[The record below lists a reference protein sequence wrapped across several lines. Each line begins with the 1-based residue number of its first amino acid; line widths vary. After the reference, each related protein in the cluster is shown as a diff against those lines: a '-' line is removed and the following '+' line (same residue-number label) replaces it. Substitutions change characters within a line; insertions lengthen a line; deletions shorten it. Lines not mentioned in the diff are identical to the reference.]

1 MKQRIAVCAG
11 ILVLLG
17 SAVSARADYLF
28 TFNYASSGP
37 SLTTSSANQSTNI
50 ANYMDSIIGCSGCVT
65 VSSGVA
71 VAQQYDA
78 DGNVVGPNG
87 VSLTLGNSEGATNNA
102 VTPSAYGS
110 DNYISNMA
118 TNPNGSG
125 DNQLSQ
131 GITITLSK
139 GYSFTGTLSFDY
151 EIFPDISCT
160 ALNSWDCGSYNSGTR
175 LYANQPDLDFSA
187 NGSTPQS
194 NTFYGITPGTGDGNS
209 VKSPDSNNELAPQ
222 YIGTSGNFTLTGA
235 TVLSFQDWPAA
246 IGVDNLKLVTST
258 PEPRG
263 YALLLG
269 GLMLALFAGTK
280 LRSTPAKS
288 SN

>member
-1 MKQRIAVCAG
+1 VLVC
-11 ILVLLG
+11 LG
-17 SAVSARADYLF
+17 SAVSARADYVF
-28 TFNYASSGP
+28 TFNNASSGP
-37 SLTTSSANQSTNI
+37 SLTAGISNQSTNI
-50 ANYMDSIIGCSGCVT
+50 ATYMDEIIGCSGCVT

-78 DGNVVGPNG
+78 DGNVVGKNG
-87 VSLTLGNSEGATNNA
+87 VPLTLGNSDGATNNG
-102 VTPSAYGS
+102 VTPGAYGT

-118 TNPNGSG
+118 TNPNGTG
-125 DNQLSQ
+125 DTQLSQ

-139 GYSFTGTLSFDY
+139 GYSFTGTFSFDY

-160 ALNSWDCGSYNSGTR
+160 QLNSWDCGGAMVNGHYPD
-175 LYANQPDLDFSA
+175 QPDLDFTA

-194 NTFYGITPGTGDGNS
+194 TTFWGVTPSTTGSDGSS
-209 VKSPDSNNELAPQ
+209 VKSPDSNDELAPQ
-222 YIGTSGNFTLTGA
+222 YIGTSGSFTLTGA

-246 IGVDNLKLVTST
+246 IGIDNLKLVTATT

-263 YALLLG
+263 YAFILG

-280 LRSTPAKS
+280 LRQSLVKT

>member
-1 MKQRIAVCAG
+1 M
-11 ILVLLG
+11 LVLLG
-17 SAVSARADYLF
+17 SAGSARADYLF

-37 SLTTSSANQSTNI
+37 SLTTSRLDQATNI
-50 ANYMDSIIGCSGCVT
+50 ATYMDSIIGCTGCVT

-71 VAQQYDA
+71 VAQQYNA

-87 VSLTLGNSEGATNNA
+87 VSLTLGNSESATNNA
-102 VTPSAYGS
+102 VTPFAYS
-110 DNYISNMA
+110 NDNYISNMA
-118 TNPNGSG
+118 TYPNGTG
-125 DNQLSQ
+125 DSQLSQ
-131 GITITLSK
+131 GITITLTK

-151 EIFPDISCT
+151 EIFPDINCQV
-160 ALNSWDCGSYNSGTR
+160 LNSGSCGGSLSGGH
-175 LYANQPDLDFSA
+175 YPDQPDLDFSA

-194 NTFYGITPGTGDGNS
+194 NTFWGITPGTGDGNS
-209 VKSPDSNNELAPQ
+209 VKSPDSSHELAPQ

-246 IGVDNLKLVTST
+246 IGVDNLKLVTTTT

-263 YALLLG
+263 YAFILG

-280 LRSTPAKS
+280 LRNTLAKS

>member
-1 MKQRIAVCAG
+1 MKQQIALCVG
-11 ILVLLG
+11 VLAYLG

-28 TFNYASSGP
+28 NFNSP
-37 SLTTSSANQSTNI
+37 SLTANNSNQSTNI
-50 ANYMDSIIGCSGCVT
+50 ATYMDGIIGCSGCVS

-71 VAQQYDA
+71 VAQQYNA

-87 VSLTLGNSEGATNNA
+87 VPLTLGNSNGATNNG
-102 VTPSAYGS
+102 VTPVAYGT

-118 TNPNGSG
+118 TNPNGSS

-131 GITITLSK
+131 GIVITLSN
-139 GYSFTGTLSFDY
+139 GYSFTGTFSFDY

-160 ALNSWDCGSYNSGTR
+160 VLNAANCGGAMQNGHYPD
-175 LYANQPDLDFSA
+175 QPDLDFSA
-187 NGSTPQS
+187 TGGSTNVSQ
-194 NTFYGITPGTGDGNS
+194 TFWGVTPGSGSVDGSS

-222 YIGTSGNFTLTGA
+222 YIGTSGNFTLNGA
-235 TVLSFQDWPAA
+235 TTLTFMDWPAA
-246 IGVDNLKLVTST
+246 IGVDNLKLVTTT

-263 YALLLG
+263 YAFILG
-269 GLMLALFAGTK
+269 GLMLALFAGMK
-280 LRSTPAKS
+280 LRQGLAKS

>member
-1 MKQRIAVCAG
+1 M
-11 ILVLLG
+11 LVLLG
-17 SAVSARADYLF
+17 SAGSARADYLF

-37 SLTTSSANQSTNI
+37 SLTTSRFDQSTNI
-50 ANYMDSIIGCSGCVT
+50 ANYMDSIIGCTGCVT

-71 VAQQYDA
+71 VAQQYNA

-102 VTPSAYGS
+102 VTPFAYS
-110 DNYISNMA
+110 NDNYISNMA

-125 DNQLSQ
+125 DSQLSQ

-139 GYSFTGTLSFDY
+139 GYSFTGTFSFDY
-151 EIFPDISCT
+151 QIFPDITCT
-160 ALNSWDCGSYNSGTR
+160 DLTSSKGKDCGGIGNPN
-175 LYANQPDLDFSA
+175 LPDLGFSA

-194 NTFYGITPGTGDGNS
+194 QTFWAIAPGTGDGNS
-209 VKSPDSNNELAPQ
+209 VKSPDSSNELAPQ

-246 IGVDNLKLVTST
+246 IGVDNLKLVTTTT

-263 YALLLG
+263 YAFILG

-280 LRSTPAKS
+280 LRNTLAKS

>member
-11 ILVLLG
+11 MLVLLG
-17 SAVSARADYLF
+17 SAGSARADYLF

-37 SLTTSSANQSTNI
+37 SLTTSRFDQSTNI
-50 ANYMDSIIGCSGCVT
+50 ANYMDSIIGCTGCVT

-71 VAQQYDA
+71 VAQQYNA

-102 VTPSAYGS
+102 VTPFAYS
-110 DNYISNMA
+110 NDNYISNMA

-125 DNQLSQ
+125 DSQLSQ

-139 GYSFTGTLSFDY
+139 GYSFTGTFSFDY
-151 EIFPDISCT
+151 QIFPDITCQVLSY
-160 ALNSWDCGSYNSGTR
+160 SGCGGSAVGGY
-175 LYANQPDLDFSA
+175 YPNQPDLGFST

-194 NTFYGITPGTGDGNS
+194 NTFWGITPGTGDGNS
-209 VKSPDSNNELAPQ
+209 VKSPDSSHELAPQ

-246 IGVDNLKLVTST
+246 IGVDNLKLVTTTT

-263 YALLLG
+263 YAFILG

-280 LRSTPAKS
+280 LRNTLAKS

>member
-1 MKQRIAVCAG
+1 M
-11 ILVLLG
+11 LVLLG
-17 SAVSARADYLF
+17 SAGSARADYLF

-37 SLTTSSANQSTNI
+37 SLTTSRLDQATQI
-50 ANYMDSIIGCSGCVT
+50 ATYMDSIIGCSGCVT

-71 VAQQYDA
+71 VAQQYNA
-78 DGNVVGPNG
+78 DGNVVGPTG

-102 VTPSAYGS
+102 VTPGAYGN

-118 TNPNGSG
+118 TYSNGTG
-125 DNQLSQ
+125 DSQLSQ

-139 GYSFTGTLSFDY
+139 GYSFTGTFSFDY
-151 EIFPDISCT
+151 EIFPDINCQV
-160 ALNSWDCGSYNSGTR
+160 LNSGSCGGSLSGGH
-175 LYANQPDLDFSA
+175 YPDQPDLDFSA

-194 NTFYGITPGTGDGNS
+194 NTFWGITPGTGDGNS
-209 VKSPDSNNELAPQ
+209 VKSPDSSHELAPQ
-222 YIGTSGNFTLTGA
+222 YIGTSANFTLTGA
-235 TVLSFQDWPAA
+235 TILSFQDWPAA
-246 IGVDNLKLVTST
+246 IGVDNLKLVTATT

-263 YALLLG
+263 YAFILG

-280 LRSTPAKS
+280 LRNTLAKS

>member
-1 MKQRIAVCAG
+1 MKQQIAICLG
-11 ILVLLG
+11 VLAYLG
-17 SAVSARADYLF
+17 SAVSARADYN
-28 TFNYASSGP
+28 FNFNSP
-37 SLTTSSANQSTNI
+37 SLTAGISNQSTNI
-50 ANYMDSIIGCSGCVT
+50 ANYMDGIIGCSGCVT

-78 DGNVVGPNG
+78 DGNVVGPTG
-87 VSLTLGNSEGATNNA
+87 APLTLGNSNGAANNG
-102 VTPSAYGS
+102 VTPSAYGT

-118 TNPNGSG
+118 TNANGTG
-125 DNQLSQ
+125 DTQLSQ

-139 GYSFTGTLSFDY
+139 GYSFTGTFSFDY

-160 ALNSWDCGSYNSGTR
+160 QLTSADCGGWNNSTGHYND
-175 LYANQPDLDFSA
+175 QPDLDFSA

-194 NTFYGITPGTGDGNS
+194 TTFWGITPSTTGADGS
-209 VKSPDSNNELAPQ
+209 SIKSPDSTHELAPQ
-222 YIGTSGNFTLTGA
+222 YIGVSGNYTLTGA

-246 IGVDNLKLVTST
+246 IGVDNLKLVTATT

-263 YALLLG
+263 YAFILG

-280 LRSTPAKS
+280 LRQGLAKS

>member
-1 MKQRIAVCAG
+1 MKQQIAPW
-11 ILVLLG
+11 LVVLAYLG

-28 TFNYASSGP
+28 TFDSP
-37 SLTTSSANQSTNI
+37 SLTAGISNQSTNI
-50 ANYMDSIIGCSGCVT
+50 ANYMDGIIGCSGCVT
-65 VSSGVA
+65 VSNGVA

-87 VSLTLGNSEGATNNA
+87 VPVTLGNSNGATNNG
-102 VTPSAYGS
+102 VTPSAYGT

-125 DNQLSQ
+125 DTQLSQ

-139 GYSFTGTLSFDY
+139 GYSFTGTLSFNY

-160 ALNSWDCGSYNSGTR
+160 ELNSSDCGGNMVNGHYP
-175 LYANQPDLDFSA
+175 NQPDLDFSA
-187 NGSTPQS
+187 TGGTTNVSQ
-194 NTFYGITPGTGDGNS
+194 TFWGITPSTTGADGSS

-222 YIGTSGNFTLTGA
+222 YIGVSGNFTLTGA

-246 IGVDNLKLVTST
+246 IGIDNIKIVTATT

-263 YALLLG
+263 YAFILG

-280 LRSTPAKS
+280 LRQGLAKS
-288 SN
+288 N